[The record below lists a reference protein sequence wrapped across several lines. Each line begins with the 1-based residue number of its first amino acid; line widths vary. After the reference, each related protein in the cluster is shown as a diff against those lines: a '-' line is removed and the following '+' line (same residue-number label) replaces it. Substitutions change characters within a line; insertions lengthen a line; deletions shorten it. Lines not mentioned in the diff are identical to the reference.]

1 MRTRRRGVFLQT
13 AGCRCPMLSG
23 MASHAPTA
31 ATLARW
37 RERMLESMLP
47 RHCLLCGQASADSPL
62 CAGCRGD
69 LPRLSL
75 ACTSCALPLPP
86 AAAGGSAAEFR
97 CGKCVIRPPP
107 WDRAVAALRY
117 EFPADDLVCRF
128 KFGRDL
134 CAGAA
139 LADELRAVLQGVE
152 GPHPDAIVPVPLH
165 RSRFLARTFNQAELL
180 ARALGQALGLPVQ
193 ARLLLRRRRTNAQSG
208 LDASARLRNV
218 RGAFELRR
226 RTAREPMPPHVALVD
241 DVLTTGVTLAEC
253 TRVLKRGGARRV
265 SVWVAARAP

>member
-1 MRTRRRGVFLQT
+1 
-13 AGCRCPMLSG
+13 MLAR
-23 MASHAPTA
+23 MAYHPATA
-31 ATLARW
+31 AAFDRW
-37 RERMLESMLP
+37 RERVLESMLP
-47 RHCLLCGQASADSPL
+47 RHCLLCGQASAEGPL
-62 CAGCRGD
+62 CTGCRED
-69 LPRLSL
+69 LPRLSQ
-75 ACTSCALPLPP
+75 ACASCALPLPP
-86 AAAGGSAAEFR
+86 AAAGVAPPVQC
-97 CGKCVIRPPP
+97 CGKCVVRPPP

-117 EFPADDLVCRF
+117 EFPADRLVCRF

-139 LADELRAVLQGVE
+139 LADELREALQGVE
-152 GPHPDAIVPVPLH
+152 GPQPDAIVPVPLH

-180 ARALGQALGLPVQ
+180 ARALGRALELPVQ

-226 RTAREPMPPHVALVD
+226 RTAREAMPRHVALVD

-253 TRVLKRGGARRV
+253 TRTLKRGGARRV
-265 SVWVAARAP
+265 SVWVVARAP